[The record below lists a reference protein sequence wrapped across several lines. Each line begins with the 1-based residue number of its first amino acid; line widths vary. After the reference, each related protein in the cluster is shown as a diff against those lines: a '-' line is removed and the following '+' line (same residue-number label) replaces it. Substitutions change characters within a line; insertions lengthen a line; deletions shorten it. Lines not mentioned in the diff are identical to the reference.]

1 MRHLKNE
8 VDTIKTDTEC
18 GLQMVDKS
26 IRFEVGDVVICFQ
39 KKMETQITTWDPG
52 F

>member
-8 VDTIKTDTEC
+8 VDTIKNDTEC
-18 GLQMVDKS
+18 GLQLKDKT
-26 IRFEVGDVVICFQ
+26 IEFKPGDTLVCYKINHVPQ
-39 KKMETQITTWDPG
+39 KIAWDPG

>member
-8 VDTIKTDTEC
+8 VDTIKKDMEC
-18 GLQMVDKS
+18 GLQLSDHMVTFQQGDTLICYMKKS
-26 IRFEVGDVVICFQ
+26 EAQ
-39 KKMETQITTWDPG
+39 QTNWDPG